1 MGHGVRALLALI
13 VAYPIGRLLWNSLF
27 DLRLTGGGVPRF
39 IGLENYQLVFTDPD
53 FWNATK
59 NTLLITVVLPAEYG
73 IDPTGIGRVL
83 RLTEMGEIKQQLAA
97 EAEADAATPTA
108 AVAPAP
114 APAATETPQAP
125 APVVDAEQA
134 APWRD
139 EMRVTLTPGEGAEI
153 TLRMREGDKAEFSWV
168 VEGGAVN
175 FDTHGDPA
183 GAAKDFYHGYGKGKN
198 KNTDS
203 GVLEAAFTGN
213 HGWYWRNR
221 GKANVQVILR
231 TRGDYTD
238 IKRMK

>member
-1 MGHGVRALLALI
+1 MYNSNTPLPSDLPTSRQLLRSTLLAAL
-13 VAYPIGRLLWNSLF
+13 S
-27 DLRLTGGGVPRF
+27 
-39 IGLENYQLVFTDPD
+39 
-53 FWNATK
+53 ATV
-59 NTLLITVVLPAEYG
+59 LLIAVVLPAEYG

-114 APAATETPQAP
+114 AAIATPQAP

-153 TLRMREGDKAEFSWV
+153 KLRMREGDKAEFSWV

-175 FDTHGDPA
+175 FDTHGDGGGRSISYEKGRGVPA
-183 GAAKDFYHGYGKGKN
+183 DEGAL
-198 KNTDS
+198 
-203 GVLEAAFTGN
+203 VAAFTGN

-221 GKANVQVILR
+221 GRADVTLVLR
-231 TRGDYTD
+231 TRGTYSD
-238 IKRMK
+238 IKRAI